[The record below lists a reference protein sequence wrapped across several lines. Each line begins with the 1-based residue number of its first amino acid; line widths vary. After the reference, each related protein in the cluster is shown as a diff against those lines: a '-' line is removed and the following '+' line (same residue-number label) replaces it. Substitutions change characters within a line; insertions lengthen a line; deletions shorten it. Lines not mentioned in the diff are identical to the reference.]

1 MAEPL
6 WIRQA
11 ADLGR
16 SLGFSVKAHE
26 PMSRHTSFKVGGPAD
41 VLADPSEPEHV
52 RALRSFAL
60 RVDAAFTVIGAGT
73 NIIVRDGG
81 IRGVVCRIGPAMS
94 RVTVNR
100 RDLELTVQGGALVRR
115 VCLEAADA
123 SLSGIEW
130 AIGIPGTVGGAVC
143 MNAGAH
149 GGCMADVVIEAL
161 TIGPDA
167 GLRTWAHDEIGF
179 GYRTTA
185 LQGTGHVVLEV
196 KLTLAMGHEASIRAR
211 HEEILALRRD
221 SQPLDLPSAGSVF
234 KRPHGDYAGRLIEAA
249 GLKGTARV
257 GGAMVSDKHAGFIVN
272 TGNATAADVIA
283 LVEHVR
289 DRVREH
295 SGVTLETEVLVLG
308 EDWLPPLPMG
318 EGWGEGRRKGPP

>member
-1 MAEPL
+1 M
-6 WIRQA
+6 
-11 ADLGR
+11 
-16 SLGFSVKAHE
+16 
-26 PMSRHTSFKVGGPAD
+26 
-41 VLADPSEPEHV
+41 ADPSGPEHV

-60 RVDAAFTVIGAGT
+60 RSGAAFTVVGAAT

-81 IRGVVCRIGPAMS
+81 IRGIVCRIGSAMS

-100 RDLELTVQGGALVRR
+100 RDLAIAAQSGALVRR
-115 VCLEAADA
+115 VCLDAGDAA
-123 SLSGIEW
+123 LSGLEW
-130 AIGIPGTVGGAVC
+130 AVGIPGTMGGAVY

-149 GGCMADVVIEAL
+149 GGCMGDVVVEAL
-161 TIGPDA
+161 TVGPDA

-196 KLTLAMGHEASIRAR
+196 RLALALGDEASIRAR
-211 HEEILALRRD
+211 HEEILAQRRE

-234 KRPHGDYAGRLIEAA
+234 KRPQGDYAGRLIEAA

-257 GGAMVSDKHAGFIVN
+257 GGAMVSGKHAGFIVN
-272 TGNATAADVIA
+272 TGNATAADVLA
-283 LVEHVR
+283 LVDHVR

-308 EDWLPPLPMG
+308 ED
-318 EGWGEGRRKGPP
+318 